1 MVKNE
6 KFIASCQTVQKSG
19 QLTSVGKLCSSGSS
33 LLTHIQD
40 IEGYGSYYIDKHYW
54 QYNSKKLV
62 SRIIFTCDFD
72 KEKVSSR
79 YPGIKCVSFFF
90 FCHILAHDCDG
101 VAQ

>member
-33 LLTHIQD
+33 LLTHIPD
-40 IEGYGSYYIDKHYW
+40 VKGCGSYYSDKHYW
-54 QYNSKKLV
+54 QYNSKKLG

-72 KEKVSSR
+72 KKKVSSR

-90 FCHILAHDCDG
+90 CHILAHDCDG